1 MKGKGIS
8 RQEQKVKFVL
18 LFNILKQ
25 NLGIKIEQIPKISNF
40 SFQKNC

>member
-8 RQEQKVKFVL
+8 RQKQKVRQTL
-18 LFNILKQ
+18 LFDILKQ
-25 NLGIKIEQIPKISNF
+25 NLSIKIELIPKISNF